1 MSTMLEQAIVD
12 AKALKEAAIK
22 NAESALIE
30 KYADSIRDA
39 VDSLLEQ
46 EEEITE
52 AEEDLGMDLGMDVG
66 MDADPAAAAADSIE
80 APTAVSDG
88 ENLCPCPEDEEEIV
102 IDFDQLAAAVDAE
115 EEAMEDDTVGSLD
128 DLQSLGAPEDEEE
141 IFAEVK
147 EDEEEEYNLGEV
159 ESIIGDLIDE
169 VLSEEDSEEEVISEE
184 PDAEEVIEEEEE
196 ETVEE
201 ALTVD
206 YDPQP
211 NGTIG
216 GRGITNNAEMEA
228 ERDAILASQRDDE
241 RAEEADALKKTIE
254 ELKESVDKMT
264 NDQSKYIKVINHLKE
279 EVEKTNLSNAK
290 LVYTNKILNSGSLN
304 ERQIE
309 KIAEAISNANTVEEA
324 KVIYETLQSAVE
336 SSRTK
341 RNPKSLSEAISKRS
355 PAFMPRREKPAE
367 ANNEMNRWK
376 HLAGIK

>member
-66 MDADPAAAAADSIE
+66 MEEPAPAADSIE
-80 APTAVSDG
+80 APTAVSGG

-141 IFAEVK
+141 IFAEAK
-147 EDEEEEYNLGEV
+147 EDEEEYNLDEV

-169 VLSEEDSEEEVISEE
+169 VLNEEDDSADLDSVGS
-184 PDAEEVIEEEEE
+184 DKLKLDDEEEEE

-228 ERDAILASQRDDE
+228 ERDAVLASQRDDE

-254 ELKESVDKMT
+254 DLKESVKKMT
-264 NDQSKYIKVINHLKE
+264 DDQSKYVKVINHLKE
-279 EVEKTNLSNAK
+279 SVKKTNLSNAK

-336 SSRTK
+336 SSRNK

-355 PAFMPRREKPAE
+355 PAFMPRHEKPAE
-367 ANNEMNRWK
+367 ANSETTRWK

>member
-30 KYADSIRDA
+30 KYADNIRDA

-52 AEEDLGMDLGMDVG
+52 AEEDMGMDLGMDV
-66 MDADPAAAAADSIE
+66 DPAAATADSVD
-80 APTAVSDG
+80 APPAAADG
-88 ENLCPCPEDEEEIV
+88 ENLCPCPEKEDVVV
-102 IDFDQLAAAVDAE
+102 IDFDDLAKAVEKE
-115 EEAMEDDTVGSLD
+115 EEALEGGEDMGSLD
-128 DLQSLGAPEDEEE
+128 DLEALTGEDEEE
-141 IFAEVK
+141 IFAEAK

-169 VLSEEDSEEEVISEE
+169 VLSEENSEEEVISEE
-184 PDAEEVIEEEEE
+184 PVAEEVIEEEEE

-201 ALTVD
+201 ALKVD
-206 YDPQP
+206 YEPQP
-211 NGTIG
+211 NGTMG
-216 GRGITNNAEMEA
+216 GRGITNNAEMED
-228 ERDAILASQRDDE
+228 ERHAVLAAQRDDE
-241 RAEEADALKKTIE
+241 RTKEREELEKTIE
-254 ELKESVDKMT
+254 DMKEDIDKMT
-264 NDQSKYIKVINHLKE
+264 KDRSKYIKVINHLKE

-290 LVYTNKILNSGSLN
+290 LLYTNKILNSGSLN

-341 RNPKSLSEAISKRS
+341 RNPKSLSEAITKKS
-355 PAFMPRREKPAE
+355 PAFMPRREKPVE
-367 ANNEMNRWK
+367 ENNELSRWK
-376 HLAGIK
+376 HLAGLVK

>member
-30 KYADSIRDA
+30 KYSDSIRDA

-52 AEEDLGMDLGMDVG
+52 AEEDLGMDVG
-66 MDADPAAAAADSIE
+66 AEAPAPVSDTIE
-80 APTAVSDG
+80 VPTAVSDG

-115 EEAMEDDTVGSLD
+115 EEALDGDVGSLD

-141 IFAEVK
+141 IFAEAK

-184 PDAEEVIEEEEE
+184 PVAEEVIEEEEE

-206 YDPQP
+206 YEPQP

-228 ERDAILASQRDDE
+228 ERDAALASQRDDE
-241 RAEEADALKKTIE
+241 RAEEAEELKKTIE
-254 ELKESVDKMT
+254 DLKESVEKMT
-264 NDQSKYIKVINHLKE
+264 GDQEKYIKVINHLKE

-290 LVYTNKILNSGSLN
+290 LLYTNKILNSGSLN

-336 SSRTK
+336 SSRNE

-367 ANNEMNRWK
+367 VNNETTRWK
-376 HLAGIK
+376 RLAGIK